1 MIFTYCSNDLLLIV
15 ATDLYPIQYVYI
27 HTHSNEVGIDVVV
40 LGTLNG
46 SKDHS
51 GLVNYAGGEEIG
63 RIATTI
69 NLKKQDALRACIH
82 PVRNYL
88 PYDHMTITL

>member
-51 GLVNYAGGEEIG
+51 GLVNYAGGEEEISH
-63 RIATTI
+63 AT
-69 NLKKQDALRACIH
+69 D
-82 PVRNYL
+82 
-88 PYDHMTITL
+88 D